1 VRLEAP
7 FPHAESLMTVIV
19 LLNAKAGALNTGAVA
34 DPRETVETA
43 FREAGREARVE
54 LVEPENMDARL
65 DAAVNSDSDI
75 VVVGGGDG
83 TFSHA
88 LAKLA
93 GTGKTIG
100 LLPLGTMNL
109 MGRDLY
115 PSIGDLAANAAALAS
130 GEIRKLDLARI
141 NGRPFHT
148 LCGLGYFA
156 RVARER
162 EQTRYD
168 FPGGRAFSVLVSVW
182 RSVTKAGRTR
192 LSIVAD
198 DRRLATRAYAT
209 LVTVNRI
216 GEDWR
221 RTRLDEGVL
230 ELHLMRH
237 SHFTG
242 RAKAGLELLSGRWRE
257 GDTIESI
264 AARRIEIRS
273 GRPRMWI
280 AVDGELRR
288 EDMPLAIEI
297 ETQGIPILMPRP
309 SQ

>member
-1 VRLEAP
+1 
-7 FPHAESLMTVIV
+7 MTVIA

-34 DPRETVETA
+34 DPRETVEAA
-43 FREAGREARVE
+43 FREAGRPATVE
-54 LVEPENMDARL
+54 LIEPEDMDARL
-65 DAAVNSDSDI
+65 DAAVRSDCEI
-75 VVVGGGDG
+75 IVVGGGDG
-83 TFSHA
+83 TVSHA

-93 GTGKTIG
+93 GSGKALG
-100 LLPLGTMNL
+100 VLPLGTMNL

-115 PSIGDLAANAAALAS
+115 PATGDLAANAAALAS

-168 FPGGRAFSVLVSVW
+168 FPGGRAFSVLVSIW

-192 LSIVAD
+192 LTIVAD
-198 DRRLATRAYAT
+198 GRHIRTRAYAT

-221 RTRLDEGVL
+221 RAHLDEGVL

-264 AARRIEIRS
+264 AARQIEIRS
-273 GRPRMWI
+273 ARPRMWI

-288 EDMPLAIEI
+288 EDMPLVFEI
-297 ETQGIPILMPRP
+297 ETQSMPILMPRR
-309 SQ
+309 SE

>member
-1 VRLEAP
+1 
-7 FPHAESLMTVIV
+7 MTALV
-19 LLNAKAGALNTGAVA
+19 LLNAKAGTLNTGAIA
-34 DPRETVETA
+34 DPRETVEAA
-43 FREAGREARVE
+43 FREAGRPATVE
-54 LVEPENMDARL
+54 IIEPEDMDARL
-65 DAAVNSDSDI
+65 DQAARSDCDAI
-75 VVVGGGDG
+75 IVGGGDG

-93 GTGKTIG
+93 GSGKALG

-115 PSIGDLAANAAALAS
+115 PSIGDLAGNAAALAA
-130 GEIRKLDLARI
+130 GEVRKLDLARI

-162 EQTRYD
+162 EQTRFD
-168 FPGGRAFSVLVSVW
+168 FPGGRAVSVLVSVW

-192 LSIVAD
+192 LEIVAD
-198 DRRLATRAYAT
+198 GRRIVTRAYAT
-209 LVTVNRI
+209 LVTVNRV

-221 RTRLDEGVL
+221 RANLDEGVL
-230 ELHLMRH
+230 ELHLMRA
-237 SHFTG
+237 SHFAG
-242 RAKAGLELLSGRWRE
+242 RAKAGLELLSGGWRE

-264 AARRIEIRS
+264 SAHRIEIRS
-273 GRPRMWI
+273 ERPRMWI

-288 EDMPLAIEI
+288 EDMPLVFEI
-297 ETQGIPILMPRP
+297 ETQSMPILVPRLP
-309 SQ
+309 DPEA